1 MDWYVAP
8 APPLLEISG
17 AALVDL
23 VRRLRH
29 AFLNDLQVFA
39 GWLQLGRPTS
49 AVEYVGRV
57 QSRLSQDSRLSLAG
71 DADLEAALL
80 LVGVEAEK
88 RGVPLSF
95 SVAGVPSP
103 TYISSE
109 AQADAAAA
117 LDGPGWAGRA
127 APGGQTSQAGGGPG
141 PGFAPGVL
149 GLLRAMVE
157 RASVAA
163 ASLEIS
169 LGAGPSGAAGRG
181 APASRIAVR
190 VTAPRAPG
198 EAMVSWVGL
207 EAEAMAACGFVP
219 ARGPAGDIGL
229 EWRLG
234 SPMWSTVHRVAESR
248 ALTDEAELIILSRA
262 GSLPTLARLKQG
274 GPLVR

>member
-8 APPLLEISG
+8 APPPLEISG

-23 VRRLRH
+23 VRRMRH

-57 QSRLSQDSRLSLAG
+57 QSRLSQDSRLCLAG
-71 DADLEAALL
+71 DADFEAALL
-80 LVGVEAEK
+80 LVGAEAEK

-95 SVAGVPSP
+95 AVAGVPSP
-103 TYISSE
+103 TYISTE

-117 LDGPGWAGRA
+117 LDGPGW
-127 APGGQTSQAGGGPG
+127 GPG

-149 GLLRAMVE
+149 ALLRAMVE

-169 LGAGPSGAAGRG
+169 LGTSASGAAGRG
-181 APASRIAVR
+181 APASQIVVR

-198 EAMVSWVGL
+198 EAMASWIGL

-219 ARGPAGDIGL
+219 ARGPGGDIGL

-248 ALTDEAELIILSRA
+248 PLTDAAELIILSR
-262 GSLPTLARLKQG
+262 G